1 MTERSLRLVGDLAP
15 TPRRATSINLQS
27 SILNSGLPGLGVC
40 KLSSA
45 NSALLNVEGLE
56 KRFGG
61 ITALTDYSVEI
72 RRGELVGLIGPN
84 GAGKTTVF
92 NLLSGVLK
100 PTGGHIYF
108 NNKDITRLRPD
119 QNTAL
124 GIARTFQNIRLFKEL
139 SVLDNIKVAFHM
151 HLGRGLW
158 KTLFHTSEYR
168 QAEIE
173 MQQRSHEIMELF
185 GLTSVKDIP
194 AKNLPYGIQ
203 RRVEIARAMATLP
216 KLLLLDEP
224 SAGLNPSETEEL
236 VKILQNIHRKNDL
249 TIFLVEHD
257 MKLIMAV
264 CQIIQVIDRG
274 RMLTM
279 GTPAEVRQDRR
290 VIEAYLGK
298 SGRGNL

>member
-1 MTERSLRLVGDLAP
+1 MF
-15 TPRRATSINLQS
+15 
-27 SILNSGLPGLGVC
+27 
-40 KLSSA
+40 SA
-45 NSALLNVEGLE
+45 NSALLKVEGLE

-108 NNKDITRLRPD
+108 NNKDITGLRPD

-224 SAGLNPSETEEL
+224 SAGLNPSETEDL
-236 VKILQNIHRKNDL
+236 VKILQNIHRKHDL

-264 CQIIQVIDRG
+264 CRIIQVIDRG

-279 GTPAEVRQDRR
+279 GAPDDVRHDRR

-298 SGRGNL
+298 SGRGNLDAQD

>member
-1 MTERSLRLVGDLAP
+1 VAFQNNPHPSV
-15 TPRRATSINLQS
+15 I
-27 SILNSGLPGLGVC
+27 
-40 KLSSA
+40 
-45 NSALLNVEGLE
+45 LNVEGLE

-61 ITALTDYSVEI
+61 ITALTDYSVKI
-72 RRGELVGLIGPN
+72 HRGELVGLIGPN

-100 PTGGHIYF
+100 PTGGRIYF
-108 NNKDITRLRPD
+108 NNRDITRLRPD

-124 GIARTFQNIRLFKEL
+124 GMARTFQNIRLFKEL

-151 HLGRGLW
+151 RLGRDLW
-158 KTLFHTSEYR
+158 KTLFHTSQYR

-173 MQQRSHEIMELF
+173 MRQRSYEIMELF
-185 GLTSVKDIP
+185 GLVSVKNLP

-224 SAGLNPSETEEL
+224 SAGLNPNETEEL
-236 VKILQNIHRKNDL
+236 VKILQNIHRENDL

-264 CQIIQVIDRG
+264 CQKIQVLDRG
-274 RMLTM
+274 RMLAM
-279 GTPAEVRQDRR
+279 GAPDDVRHDLR

-298 SGRGNL
+298 SGRGNLDA

>member
-1 MTERSLRLVGDLAP
+1 VASQNNHHSAP
-15 TPRRATSINLQS
+15 I
-27 SILNSGLPGLGVC
+27 
-40 KLSSA
+40 
-45 NSALLNVEGLE
+45 LNVEDLE

-61 ITALTDYSVEI
+61 ITALTDYSVKI

-100 PTGGHIYF
+100 PTGGRIHF
-108 NNKDITRLRPD
+108 NNRDITRLRPD

-151 HLGRGLW
+151 RLGRDLW
-158 KTLFHTSEYR
+158 KTLFHTSQYR

-173 MQQRSHEIMELF
+173 MRQRSYEIMELF
-185 GLTSVKDIP
+185 GLVSVKDIP

-224 SAGLNPSETEEL
+224 SAGLNPNETEEL

-264 CQIIQVIDRG
+264 CQKIQVIDRG

-279 GTPAEVRQDRR
+279 GTPDDVRHDLR

-298 SGRGNL
+298 SDRENIGR

>member
-1 MTERSLRLVGDLAP
+1 MNFSKSWLRFRSRYRFP
-15 TPRRATSINLQS
+15 C
-27 SILNSGLPGLGVC
+27 LGVC
-40 KLSSA
+40 KLSST
-45 NSALLNVEGLE
+45 NSAILCVEGLE

-61 ITALTDYSVEI
+61 ITALTDYSVKI
-72 RRGELVGLIGPN
+72 QRGELVGLIGPN

-100 PTGGHIYF
+100 PTGGRIHF
-108 NNKDITRLRPD
+108 NNRDITRLRPD

-151 HLGRGLW
+151 RQGRGLW
-158 KTLFHTSEYR
+158 KTLFHTSDYR

-173 MQQRSHEIMELF
+173 MQQRSHDIMALF
-185 GLTSVKDIP
+185 SLTSVKDIP
-194 AKNLPYGIQ
+194 ANKLPYGIQ
-203 RRVEIARAMATLP
+203 RRVEIARAMAILP
-216 KLLLLDEP
+216 ELLLLDEP

-236 VKILQNIHRKNDL
+236 VEIIKTIHRKNDL

-264 CQIIQVIDRG
+264 CQKIQVIDRG

-279 GTPAEVRQDRR
+279 GAPEDVRHDPR

-298 SGRGNL
+298 SGRGHLDAEN

>member
-1 MTERSLRLVGDLAP
+1 MAFQNNHHPSV
-15 TPRRATSINLQS
+15 I
-27 SILNSGLPGLGVC
+27 
-40 KLSSA
+40 
-45 NSALLNVEGLE
+45 LNVESLE

-61 ITALTDYSVEI
+61 ITALTDYSVNI

-100 PTGGHIYF
+100 PSGGRIYF
-108 NNKDITRLRPD
+108 NDRDITRLRPD

-151 HLGRGLW
+151 RLGRDLW
-158 KTLFHTSEYR
+158 KTLFHTSQYR

-173 MQQRSHEIMELF
+173 MRQRSYEIMELF
-185 GLTSVKDIP
+185 GLVSVKDIP

-224 SAGLNPSETEEL
+224 SAGLNPNETEEL

-264 CQIIQVIDRG
+264 CQKIQVLDRG
-274 RMLTM
+274 RMLAM
-279 GTPAEVRQDRR
+279 GAPDDVRHDLR

-298 SGRGNL
+298 SGRGNLDA